1 MAIPPIS
8 QELLDQALLTHY
20 GQSGTEVHSFKMLH
34 LDEVSMT
41 VAWQEQAGPRVE
53 AKFLLKESGL
63 ELLWSEVH

>member
-20 GQSGTEVHSFKMLH
+20 GQPGTEVHSFKMLH

-53 AKFLLKESGL
+53 A
-63 ELLWSEVH
+63 